1 MSRRDTKT
9 IIKDQ
14 EFNLKY
20 KINQLLTDNNNIN
33 DDINNI
39 NKYVND
45 SISTMNND
53 NKTLDSKCSS
63 QEQQEAALNIV
74 SQNIELVNILNYYLK
89 ASNNILELQCIKNNK
104 ALTES
109 IIKEKQTV
117 VETLKKQIEV
127 YEKFLKKDKNIN
139 TKLQQQIKQIQTSI
153 NQTLTSQNKHL
164 TDQELG
170 ISSKHC
176 VKSMIKNIIIVAYSR
191 MTSFS
196 LRSGLSMNQVLFR

>member
-20 KINQLLTDNNNIN
+20 KINQLLTDNNNVN
-33 DDINNI
+33 DGVNNI

-63 QEQQEAALNIV
+63 QEQQEATLNIV

-117 VETLKKQIEV
+117 VGTLKKQIEV

-139 TKLQQQIKQIQTSI
+139 TKL
-153 NQTLTSQNKHL
+153 N
-164 TDQELG
+164 
-170 ISSKHC
+170 ISS
-176 VKSMIKNIIIVAYSR
+176 IIWI
-191 MTSFS
+191 
-196 LRSGLSMNQVLFR
+196 LNQILLHYKQ

>member
-1 MSRRDTKT
+1 MLLTNFVFFIIQRSKSMSRRDAKT

-20 KINQLLTDNNNIN
+20 KINQLLTDNNNVN
-33 DDINNI
+33 DGVNNI

-63 QEQQEAALNIV
+63 QEQQEATLNIV

-117 VETLKKQIEV
+117 VGTLKKQIEV

-139 TKLQQQIKQIQTSI
+139 TKL
-153 NQTLTSQNKHL
+153 N
-164 TDQELG
+164 
-170 ISSKHC
+170 ISS
-176 VKSMIKNIIIVAYSR
+176 IIWI
-191 MTSFS
+191 
-196 LRSGLSMNQVLFR
+196 LNQILLHYKQ